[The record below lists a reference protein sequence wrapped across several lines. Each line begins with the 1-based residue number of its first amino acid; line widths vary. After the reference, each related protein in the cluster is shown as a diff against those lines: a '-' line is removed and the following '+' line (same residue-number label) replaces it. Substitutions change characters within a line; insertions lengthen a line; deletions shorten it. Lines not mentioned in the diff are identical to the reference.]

1 MSERAYGHTGFTG
14 TSIWID
20 PDREMFV
27 VLLTNRVHAA
37 RAKRPAK
44 VISDIRADLSDAAT
58 AAVMD
63 DPDNILAMPVSFR
76 ADRAE
81 GWNPSARRARA
92 GRHTTSR
99 RGRAALA
106 ARRGSAKSAKATT
119 GKASGK
125 RVKSK
130 ATVAKQTPRGSAARS
145 AAKKPASK
153 TATAKGKRRAHS

>member
-1 MSERAYGHTGFTG
+1 
-14 TSIWID
+14 
-20 PDREMFV
+20 V

-106 ARRGSAKSAKATT
+106 ARRGSKAKSSASGSRAKSAKSATSAKSAKSGKATT

-125 RVKSK
+125 RVKSAK
-130 ATVAKQTPRGSAARS
+130 ASVTKST
-145 AAKKPASK
+145 AKKPTAK